1 MISMAD
7 SQAMAR
13 IAAAIDV
20 NFDKQV
26 QFLAELVRFPS
37 LRGREA
43 PLQDWFARQMAARGY
58 AVDRYTWPMCH
69 RIPKWHPW
77 WNVILLAA
85 CRWWPHTA
93 PRTQSG
99 AA

>member
-1 MISMAD
+1 MAD
-7 SQAMAR
+7 KEAVAR
-13 IAAAIDV
+13 IAAAIDA

-58 AVDRYTWPMCH
+58 AVDRYTLADVPPHPKMAPM
-69 RIPKWHPW
+69 
-77 WNVILLAA
+77 V
-85 CRWWPHTA
+85 
-93 PRTQSG
+93 
-99 AA
+99 